1 MSIVRCLLAYADQEF
16 SRNLA
21 ESIVRAR
28 TLYETAVDLLG
39 LDDVRPETPSETDP
53 PMPFPTNPV
62 WESLRLHAQS
72 NLAKIHNGLNIA
84 GIRTA
89 VSPVSGPVTVF
100 LPSQYRYAVLVERA
114 KNLVGIA
121 QQVESAFLS
130 ALERHDAETYSVLQ
144 ANHDIEVAGSS
155 ITLADLKVSDAAIN
169 VRVAQLQQEK
179 AQVQF
184 DHYDQLIKNGLN
196 FHELAALGGMLAAI
210 VLHTASAFK
219 IEEFFRDR
227 GASEAAA
234 AVSTAAQLA
243 QTQASF
249 ERREEEWTLQKNLA
263 DKDVQIGTQ
272 EIAHAQIQQQV
283 AQQERHIA
291 GLQLDHA
298 RAVLDFLSNKFTN
311 AELFEWMSGVLGGVY
326 AYFLQQATAIAQ
338 LAQAQLAFERQE
350 PAPGF
355 VRADYW
361 QDTSDNSADNGP
373 DNGVDRRG
381 LTGSARLLQDIYRL
395 DQYAFETDRRKLHLT
410 QTLSL
415 AQIAALELQQFR
427 DTGLLVFSTPME
439 LFDREFPGH
448 YLRLIKRVRIS
459 MIALVPPVRGVR
471 ATLSASGLSRVIVAG
486 DEFVPVL
493 LSRSPEAIAF
503 TSPLN
508 ATGLFEMEPE
518 NGLLLPFEG
527 MGLEAVW
534 QLELPKPANPFDY
547 RTIVDVLL
555 TIDYTALHSYD
566 YRQQV
571 LRDQDR
577 DFHGDRALSIRDQF
591 PDVWY
596 ELSNPDTVVDAAS
609 RMRATLPLR
618 REDFPPHVEGLAVEA
633 LTLSVSARR
642 GLRKNSTTF
651 PSGIVRPARSPSLRQ
666 KCTRE
671 EGSWEHA
678 AQMEG
683 HGMPSSAKI
692 LSGNGP
698 CSWITP
704 RSCAHGSKRA

>member
-1 MSIVRCLLAYADQEF
+1 M
-16 SRNLA
+16 
-21 ESIVRAR
+21 
-28 TLYETAVDLLG
+28 
-39 LDDVRPETPSETDP
+39 
-53 PMPFPTNPV
+53 
-62 WESLRLHAQS
+62 
-72 NLAKIHNGLNIA
+72 
-84 GIRTA
+84 
-89 VSPVSGPVTVF
+89 
-100 LPSQYRYAVLVERA
+100 
-114 KNLVGIA
+114 
-121 QQVESAFLS
+121 
-130 ALERHDAETYSVLQ
+130 
-144 ANHDIEVAGSS
+144 
-155 ITLADLKVSDAAIN
+155 
-169 VRVAQLQQEK
+169 
-179 AQVQF
+179 
-184 DHYDQLIKNGLN
+184 
-196 FHELAALGGMLAAI
+196 
-210 VLHTASAFK
+210 
-219 IEEFFRDR
+219 
-227 GASEAAA
+227 
-234 AVSTAAQLA
+234 A

-534 QLELPKPANPFDY
+534 QLELPSRPI
-547 RTIVDVLL
+547 RSTIGPLL
-555 TIDYTALHSYD
+555 T
-566 YRQQV
+566 
-571 LRDQDR
+571 
-577 DFHGDRALSIRDQF
+577 
-591 PDVWY
+591 
-596 ELSNPDTVVDAAS
+596 
-609 RMRATLPLR
+609 
-618 REDFPPHVEGLAVEA
+618 
-633 LTLSVSARR
+633 
-642 GLRKNSTTF
+642 
-651 PSGIVRPARSPSLRQ
+651 
-666 KCTRE
+666 C
-671 EGSWEHA
+671 
-678 AQMEG
+678 
-683 HGMPSSAKI
+683 
-692 LSGNGP
+692 
-698 CSWITP
+698 C
-704 RSCAHGSKRA
+704 